1 MITCC
6 RGCTE
11 RRMKCHAWGECVH
24 YMTQKYKQDMIVERR
39 MLENAAAY
47 DSYQMM
53 VKNKDAY
60 NSRKY
65 GRDKKI

>member
-1 MITCC
+1 M
-6 RGCTE
+6 
-11 RRMKCHAWGECVH
+11 M
-24 YMTQKYKQDMIVERR
+24 QKYKQDMIVERR

-53 VKNKDAY
+53 TKNKDAY

-65 GRDKKI
+65 GRDKK

>member
-6 RGCTE
+6 RGCTA
-11 RRMKCHAWGECVH
+11 RRLHCHENGQCVH
-24 YMTQKYKQDMIVERR
+24 YMMQKYKQDMIVERR

-53 VKNKDAY
+53 TKNKDAY

-65 GRDKKI
+65 GRDKK